1 MLLLACICKDKV
13 DVSEEIKQWNVFFLD
28 LNLKVMGHEFL
39 TKEEFKLWE
48 VWVDSPASSLPP
60 QEVKVFSPDY
70 VTVDRDTAVEDF
82 RERIKHYE
90 YAYQPLSLEKEGW
103 VETGLIYIYCKIM

>member
-1 MLLLACICKDKV
+1 MCKGKVHV
-13 DVSEEIKQWNVFFLD
+13 DVDKGITMNCFVLD
-28 LNLKVMGHEFL
+28 LNFKVMGHEFL

-82 RERIKHYE
+82 TERIKHYE
-90 YAYQPLSLEKEGW
+90 DAYQPLSLEKEG
-103 VETGLIYIYCKIM
+103 

>member
-1 MLLLACICKDKV
+1 MKCFV
-13 DVSEEIKQWNVFFLD
+13 LD
-28 LNLKVMGHEFL
+28 LNFKVMGHEFL

-70 VTVDRDTAVEDF
+70 VTVDRDMAVEDF

-90 YAYQPLSLEKEGW
+90 DAYQSLSLEKEGW
-103 VETGLIYIYCKIM
+103 VETLDLLYFALL

>member
-1 MLLLACICKDKV
+1 
-13 DVSEEIKQWNVFFLD
+13 
-28 LNLKVMGHEFL
+28 MGHEFL

-48 VWVDSPASSLPP
+48 VWVDSPASTLLP

-70 VTVDRDTAVEDF
+70 VTVDRDVAVEDF

-90 YAYQPLSLEKEGW
+90 DAYQPLSLDKEG
-103 VETGLIYIYCKIM
+103 